1 MIQLLAGDCRD
12 VLATLPAESVQC
24 VVTSPPYYGLRD
36 YGTALW
42 DGGDAACDHIAKQTK
57 RGNPT
62 YTNGQTGVGY
72 ESTLQAWGGSFVAT

>member
-1 MIQLLAGDCRD
+1 MIRLLAGDCRD

-42 DGGDAACDHIAKQTK
+42 DGGDAGCEHAQGKSRND
-57 RGNPT
+57 GS
-62 YTNGQTGVGY
+62 NGRHNSAVFHGR
-72 ESTLQAWGGSFVAT
+72 